1 MNTLQLI
8 KSFVEGSCEPSEFF
22 EKLTTQ
28 KEIENFLSSET
39 DIPSYASEGNDY
51 LYLIG
56 LDFSDFGDISS
67 AQEILSFIL
76 KQKNIEHRVDEKYA
90 KIYKALLKTEPK
102 WINIKINHY
111 KELILEYQTNG
122 TKGIEKYIKNNI
134 TPNYKYINN
143 PPHWLQSPNWPLS
156 NGTPLVFVGQIDISK
171 INHDTAQLYIF
182 FDAKENV
189 FKSIKQTK

>member
-39 DIPSYASEGNDY
+39 NIPSYASEGNAY

-76 KQKNIEHRVDEKYA
+76 KQKNIEHGIDEKIC
-90 KIYKALLKTEPK
+90 K
-102 WINIKINHY
+102 NI
-111 KELILEYQTNG
+111 
-122 TKGIEKYIKNNI
+122 
-134 TPNYKYINN
+134 
-143 PPHWLQSPNWPLS
+143 
-156 NGTPLVFVGQIDISK
+156 
-171 INHDTAQLYIF
+171 
-182 FDAKENV
+182 
-189 FKSIKQTK
+189 